1 VHKNISV
8 LFSAGLLLCL
18 LALSFSLL
26 ALSDKAILLPGTK
39 LGNSEVLDLD
49 LGRKFPR
56 QIVDPIGRTVN
67 LPAPP
72 ISVVSGVLASDEM
85 LSKLLDP
92 VRVSSVTQLVD
103 DPGISNV
110 AGFYPREVGRNYSSI
125 EEFIAAEP
133 DLAVVAA
140 YSNATSVELLLATG
154 IPVIRFANHHSYD
167 DLRSNV
173 RTLARALG
181 TEERAE
187 YWLDEMDR
195 RIKAVQQRIE
205 GKIKPRVLSYSLS
218 GSTAGPGSLT
228 DETIRLAGGRNVIA
242 ELGLK
247 GYTKISPEVAISLQP
262 DVILVNDWST
272 KKGPSARDILL
283 EHPAWQDVPAV
294 KNKRIYSVQGAWVT
308 SVTPYRVKGI
318 ELVANLLHPSLLSAS
333 DSPRVVIVKDKTSL

>member
-1 VHKNISV
+1 MLKNRPL
-8 LFSAGLLLCL
+8 LFSAGLLLCM
-18 LALSFSLL
+18 LALSFCLI
-26 ALSDKAILLPGTK
+26 ALSDKVTLLPGTK
-39 LGNSEVLDLD
+39 LGNSEVLELD
-49 LGRKFPR
+49 PQQKFPR
-56 QIVDPIGRTVN
+56 QIIDPIGRAIN

-72 ISVVSGVLASDEM
+72 VSVVSGVLASDEM
-85 LSKLLDP
+85 LSKLLEP
-92 VRVSSVTQLVD
+92 TRVSSVTDLVD

-110 AGFYPREVGRNYSSI
+110 AGFYPRTVLRNHGSI

-154 IPVIRFANHHSYD
+154 IPLIRFANYHSYD

-173 RTLARALG
+173 RTLAKALG
-181 TEERAE
+181 SEKRAE
-187 YWLDEMDR
+187 RWLVELDS
-195 RIKAVQQRIE
+195 RIDVVQQRIA
-205 GKIKPRVLSYSLS
+205 GKTKPRVLSYSMS

-228 DETIRLAGGRNVIA
+228 DETIRLAGGVNVIS

-247 GYTKISPEVAISLQP
+247 GYTKISPEVAISLLP

-283 EHPAWQDVPAV
+283 NHPAWQDVPAV
-294 KNKRIYSVQGAWVT
+294 KNKRIYSIQGAWVT

-318 ELVANLLHPSLLSAS
+318 EQVAHLLHPSIFSAN
-333 DSPRVVIVKDKTSL
+333 DSPQAEAANHQTSL